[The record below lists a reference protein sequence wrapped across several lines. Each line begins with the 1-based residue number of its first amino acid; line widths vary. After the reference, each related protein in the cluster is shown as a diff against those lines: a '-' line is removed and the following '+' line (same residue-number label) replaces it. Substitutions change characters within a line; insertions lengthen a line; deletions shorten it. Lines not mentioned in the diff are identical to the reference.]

1 MISYRQLI
9 SEQLYYQMKEQ
20 NKKIAKLIAKV
31 LILMKDFVKTKHY
44 ENFKN
49 IPIDQFI
56 TSLFQERNPKL
67 RKTNL
72 HHFKNYL
79 SSEGYSVDVID
90 DVMSVIPD
98 HEPYPGLYFGPAPL
112 FDEETQKNI
121 KIDFYFTTELGQS
134 FGFAYASH
142 SKIMFTPDILV
153 KTNSEIYGIVYH
165 EMIHATQPN
174 KSYSRRYRNS
184 RVVVP
189 RPGRVG
195 LEDFYNY
202 MRAKV
207 EFEATLAG
215 VIETIKD
222 NFEYLY
228 NKAPNDA
235 LWQRTRNIQLDAI
248 KKISTLDR
256 KAVLREFSINYTE
269 ENDMPYPNSIIPTED
284 VKLLEIIYYA
294 SIGEEKTATSNVG
307 RLRWNQLINAFKQ
320 LYKELSRDKAYATK

>member
-1 MISYRQLI
+1 MISYGQLI
-9 SEQLYYQMKEQ
+9 NEQLYFQMKEK
-20 NKKIAKLIAKV
+20 NKKIAKLISNAIIIIKEF
-31 LILMKDFVKTKHY
+31 IKQKHR
-44 ENFKN
+44 ENFYH
-49 IPIDQFI
+49 IAYDEFI
-56 TSLFQERNPKL
+56 TSLFQEKNPKI
-67 RKTNL
+67 RKRNL
-72 HHFKNYL
+72 FYIKNHL
-79 SSEGYSVDVID
+79 SEKGYIVDVID
-90 DVMSVIPD
+90 DVMSAIAD

-112 FDEETQKNI
+112 FDEETQKDI
-121 KIDFYFTTELGQS
+121 KIDFYFTTELGQG
-134 FGFAYASH
+134 FGFAYSAY

-165 EMIHATQPN
+165 EMIHATQPD
-174 KSYSRRYRNS
+174 KKYSRRYEKS

-202 MRAKV
+202 MRAKI

-228 NKAPNDA
+228 NKAPNNV

-307 RLRWNQLINAFKQ
+307 RLRWNQLIKAFKE
-320 LYKELSRDKAYATK
+320 LYRELSNNINYSTK

>member
-9 SEQLYYQMKEQ
+9 AEQLYYKMKER
-20 NKKIAKLIAKV
+20 NKKIAKIISTALVI
-31 LILMKDFVKTKHY
+31 IKDFIKEKHR
-44 ENFKN
+44 EHFSH
-49 IPIDQFI
+49 IPIRELI
-56 TSLFQERNPKL
+56 TSLFQEKNPKL

-72 HHFKNYL
+72 FHIKNHL
-79 SSEGYSVDVID
+79 SEKGYTVDVID
-90 DVMSVIPD
+90 DVMSAIPG

-121 KIDFYFTTELGQS
+121 KIDFYFTTELGQGW
-134 FGFAYASH
+134 GFAYTQH

-153 KTNSEIYGIVYH
+153 KTNSEIFGIVYH
-165 EMIHATQPN
+165 EMIHATQPD
-174 KSYSRRYRNS
+174 KSYSRRYQKS
-184 RVVVP
+184 RVVAP
-189 RPGRVG
+189 RPGRIG

-228 NKAPNDA
+228 NKAPNNV

-256 KAVLREFSINYTE
+256 KAVLKEFSINYTE
-269 ENDMPYPNSIIPTED
+269 ENDMPYPNSIIPADD

-307 RLRWNQLINAFKQ
+307 RLRWNQLIKAFKE
-320 LYKELSRDKAYATK
+320 LYTELSTDPNYSTK

>member
-20 NKKIAKLIAKV
+20 NKKIAKIISTV
-31 LILMKDFVKTKHY
+31 LIIIKDFIKEKHR
-44 ENFKN
+44 ENFSH
-49 IPIDQFI
+49 IPIRDLI
-56 TSLFQERNPKL
+56 TSLFQEKNPKL

-72 HHFKNYL
+72 FHIKNHL
-79 SSEGYSVDVID
+79 SEKGYTVDVID
-90 DVMSVIPD
+90 DVMSAVPG

-121 KIDFYFTTELGQS
+121 KIDFYFTTELGQGL
-134 FGFAYASH
+134 GFAYSTY
-142 SKIMFTPDILV
+142 SKIMFAPDILV
-153 KTNSEIYGIVYH
+153 KTNSEIYGVVYH
-165 EMIHATQPN
+165 EMIHATQPD
-174 KSYSRRYRNS
+174 KRFSRRYRNS
-184 RVVVP
+184 RVIAP

-228 NKAPNDA
+228 NKAPNDT

-269 ENDMPYPNSIIPTED
+269 ENDMPYPNSIIPAED

-307 RLRWNQLINAFKQ
+307 RLRWNQLINAVKN
-320 LYKELSRDKAYATK
+320 LYTELSNNKTYSTK